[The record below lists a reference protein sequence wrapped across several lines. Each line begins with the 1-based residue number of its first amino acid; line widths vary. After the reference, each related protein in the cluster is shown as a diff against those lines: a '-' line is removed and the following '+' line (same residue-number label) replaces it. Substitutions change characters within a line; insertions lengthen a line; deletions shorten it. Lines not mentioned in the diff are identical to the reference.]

1 MKTNSLSNKTLIYTI
16 GNFAT
21 KGLSFLLV
29 FFTTF
34 YLSKEEVGE
43 LDLFLT
49 TLSLLTPIFTL
60 QLTDS
65 ILRWIIENNSI
76 ENQKKVLT
84 NSVAIVT
91 IVYFILF
98 FVFLFSRNFINYL
111 YWNYLFALIFFQS
124 YYLLFQQFQRAIKD
138 NKGYVISSIFYTLF
152 YVSISLFFLT
162 VLNYKIEGLLMANI
176 LSSIAS
182 LIFIFFR
189 NKIYRILSFSN
200 IGVNLNKELLKFSLP
215 LVPNNLSWWAISS
228 ANRYFILYFLGV
240 SVNGIFAISFKFP
253 TLLLMVMNIFYLAW
267 QEQIVESINKAN
279 KEVYYN
285 KILKKYIIALFLFS
299 INLLA
304 FNKVFLKHFV
314 DESFFEAWHYTS
326 ILILAIVFNALSGFY
341 GTFLFGLKNSKTIL
355 SSSLISGIIVVVLS
369 YFLIPHLELYGASIS
384 ILTGYVV
391 LFLIRVFQIKKYLEI
406 IFPTQL
412 FFTLLIIFVGL
423 LLFESLDIVYGEYIL
438 IAMSIIFSGY
448 FISKFLKIK

>member
-152 YVSISLFFLT
+152 YVSISLFFLM

-240 SVNGIFAISFKFP
+240 SGNGIFAISFKFP

-285 KILKKYIIALFLFS
+285 KILKKYIIALFLLS

-391 LFLIRVFQIKKYLEI
+391 LFLIRVFQIKKYLAI
-406 IFPTQL
+406 TFPTHL

-423 LLFESLDIVYGEYIL
+423 LLFESLDIVCGEYIL
-438 IAMSIIFSGY
+438 IAMSIIFSGF

>member
-391 LFLIRVFQIKKYLEI
+391 LFLIRVFQINKYLEI